1 MKMRAMKASAGLC
14 LVVAVAGAAAV
25 GCGKGEG
32 SGAAAGGIQPQVMA
46 DAIYS
51 VIAADRAVYTRE
63 VVNRLTNDNA
73 IKATEHFKD
82 EKTLPLPAQML
93 RMGSEQSQ
101 KTNPSFTYA
110 LLSMDP
116 INKQNAP
123 KTEAEKTGLK
133 FVADNPGKNY
143 YGDEKLGDKSYFTAV
158 YADKAT
164 VEACA
169 KCHNEH
175 PDSARK
181 DWKVGDTMGAL
192 VIRIPKG

>member
-1 MKMRAMKASAGLC
+1 MNKRAMKASAGLC
-14 LVVAVAGAAAV
+14 LAVVVAGAAAV
-25 GCGKGEG
+25 GCGQQGG
-32 SGAAAGGIQPQVMA
+32 SGGAAGGIQPQVMA

-63 VVNRLTNDNA
+63 VVNRLTSENA
-73 IKATEHFKD
+73 IKASEHFKD
-82 EKTLPLPAQML
+82 DKALPLPAQML
-93 RMGSEQSQ
+93 RMGAEQSQ

-110 LLSMDP
+110 LLSVDP

-123 KTEAEKTGLK
+123 KTEAEKAGLK

-143 YGDEKLGDKSYFTAV
+143 YGDEKLGDKTYFTAV

-175 PDSARK
+175 ADSPRK